1 MRDDVTKMRDD
12 DGLEALVARSQRQ
25 FMTEFPTDF
34 GQVTALVDAAGRG
47 DGRALVDLRHAA
59 HRLVGRAGILQ
70 FLDLARHAAALET
83 VARVDEVRH
92 FDRGAAAA
100 CLVALCDAFVVL
112 RGAVAPLT
120 PSSDSSD

>member
-1 MRDDVTKMRDD
+1 MRDDVTRMGD
-12 DGLEALVARSQRQ
+12 DGGLQALVARSQRQ
-25 FMTEFPTDF
+25 FIAEFPEDF
-34 GQVTALVDAAGRG
+34 ARVGALVEAAGRG
-47 DGRALVDLRHAA
+47 DGRALADLCLAA

-100 CLVALCDAFVVL
+100 CLVALCDAFVVI